1 MISTEHNQASRILA
15 LIEKEKSGSQKNCEP
30 EKPGL
35 TAAPL
40 KVEE

>member
-1 MISTEHNQASRILA
+1 MDTKHNQASRILA

-35 TAAPL
+35 TVAPL

>member
-1 MISTEHNQASRILA
+1 MDTEHNQASRILT

-35 TAAPL
+35 TAVPL
-40 KVEE
+40 KMEE

>member
-1 MISTEHNQASRILA
+1 LTTEHNQASRILA
-15 LIEKEKSGSQKNCEP
+15 LIKKEESGSQKNCEP
-30 EKPGL
+30 EEPGL

>member
-1 MISTEHNQASRILA
+1 MDAKHNQASRILA

-30 EKPGL
+30 EEPGQ
-35 TAAPL
+35 TAVPL